1 MARRLSRAVSAD
13 SLRRRGSLGGVSLG
27 LLVGGAVGRDG
38 LQLVPAGVA
47 LDLFLVARVEQV
59 NEVSV
64 LTDGRL
70 GPFRQVGEPRVAD
83 AFKPLIGLLKQ
94 LKQVGVGA
102 AGEDRGVQ

>member
-1 MARRLSRAVSAD
+1 MIVPRCTRQRGRGSQEHCSYYKSVEALNGAG
-13 SLRRRGSLGGVSLG
+13 SLPRRRPLG

-59 NEVSV
+59 DEVSV

-70 GPFRQVGEPRVAD
+70 GPFRQVGEHRVAD
-83 AFKPLIGLLKQ
+83 AVKPLIGL
-94 LKQVGVGA
+94 
-102 AGEDRGVQ
+102 